1 MGNQHQI
8 YKKKKKENLQ
18 FQMPVPTIYDNAI
31 RD

>member
-8 YKKKKKENLQ
+8 KKKENLL